1 MSFKN
6 DYILSLAGLSLSN
19 HSESE
24 QRAVFAEVLGK
35 GVHGLCFSPY
45 IEDQKPGSFITEEQI
60 RRRLEIV
67 RPYTKWIRTFSCS
80 EGNEMIPRIAK
91 EYGLKTI
98 VGAWIGDNVVYNEE
112 EIARLL
118 QLARDGYADMVA
130 VGNEVLYRDDL
141 TEDELINYIVRV
153 KKELPGMKVGYV
165 DAYYEFFNRPALT
178 EACDV
183 IFANCFPLWEGCP
196 IDYSLLYV
204 KDMYHR
210 AVKAAKG
217 KKVIISETGWPNRG
231 SSIGDAEPS
240 LANAIRYFV
249 NIQNWAQEDDV
260 DVFYFSAFDELWKMY
275 DEGDLGAYWGLW
287 DMNGRLKYSK

>member
-1 MSFKN
+1 MKRGVKAAVIWVRIIRESVAFAVHSLISNKLRT
-6 DYILSLAGLSLSN
+6 ILSLLGITIGIFAIVSVFTVVDSLGRTIKKN
-19 HSESE
+19 ISE
-24 QRAVFAEVLGK
+24 L
-35 GVHGLCFSPY
+35 
-45 IEDQKPGSFITEEQI
+45 
-60 RRRLEIV
+60 
-67 RPYTKWIRTFSCS
+67 
-80 EGNEMIPRIAK
+80 
-91 EYGLKTI
+91 
-98 VGAWIGDNVVYNEE
+98 GDNVVYNEE

-153 KKELPGMKVGYV
+153 KKELPGIMVGYV
-165 DAYYEFFNRPALT
+165 DAYYEFCNRPALT